1 VTAWPSS
8 ADELVEAQ
16 RVLGAARPPT
26 FRPSATTVVAGCFVC
41 SARGK
46 HGAGAAGDPLWAAA
60 ATDSATAVI
69 EAEAGASY
77 LPGLLALREGPA
89 LEAAVRRLTQIPDAL
104 LADATG
110 RDHPRRAGLA
120 LHLGAVLDVPTVGVT
135 HRPLLAA
142 GAWPSDDA
150 GARSPLLLDDEI
162 VGYWLRTRPTTRPL
176 AVHAAWRTDPDTA
189 VEVVLKT
196 LTGKRTPEPL
206 RRARRVA
213 REARAAASSE
223 IMW

>member
-16 RVLGAARPPT
+16 HALAAARPPA
-26 FRPSATTVVAGCFVC
+26 FRPAKTLVVAGCFVC

-46 HGAGAAGDPLWAAA
+46 AGVGAAGDPLWAAA
-60 ATDSATAVI
+60 ATESATAVVD
-69 EAEAGASY
+69 AEAGAAY

-89 LEAAVRRLTQIPDAL
+89 LEAAVRALWQSPDAL

-120 LHLGAVLDVPTVGVT
+120 FHLGAVLDVPTVGVT

-142 GAWPSDDA
+142 GTWPADHQ
-150 GARSPLLLDDEI
+150 GARSPLLLGDLV

-176 AVHAAWRTDPDTA
+176 AVHAAWRTDAETA
-189 VEVVLKT
+189 VEIVLKT
-196 LTGKRTPEPL
+196 LTGRRTPEPL
-206 RRARRVA
+206 RGARRAA
-213 REARAAASSE
+213 RQARAAASSE
-223 IMW
+223 IM